1 MRGLRERFALELRVV
16 VVVVPLLF
24 KDNDADDDAEATMLG
39 EANVEDEA
47 TAPTIILKPPPPPPL
62 SIMLKRLLFKFS
74 VSSSFTVVVAA
85 AAIVGEEAVA
95 VAAFKVFNFVT
106 VNVERVER
114 VTVAVVT
121 PFFKLRLKFYY
132 IFILKCTCYF
142 N

>member
-16 VVVVPLLF
+16 VVVPLLF
-24 KDNDADDDAEATMLG
+24 KDNDDDDDDEATMLG

-47 TAPTIILKPPPPPPL
+47 TAPTIVLKPPPPPPL

-74 VSSSFTVVVAA
+74 VSSSFAVV
-85 AAIVGEEAVA
+85 VGEEAVA

-121 PFFKLRLKFYY
+121 PFF
-132 IFILKCTCYF
+132 
-142 N
+142 

>member
-24 KDNDADDDAEATMLG
+24 KDNDADDAEATMLG

-47 TAPTIILKPPPPPPL
+47 TAPTIVLKPPPPL

-74 VSSSFTVVVAA
+74 VSSSFAVVVAAA

-121 PFFKLRLKFYY
+121 PFFRLRLKCYY
-132 IFILKCTCYF
+132 IFILDCSDL
-142 N
+142 